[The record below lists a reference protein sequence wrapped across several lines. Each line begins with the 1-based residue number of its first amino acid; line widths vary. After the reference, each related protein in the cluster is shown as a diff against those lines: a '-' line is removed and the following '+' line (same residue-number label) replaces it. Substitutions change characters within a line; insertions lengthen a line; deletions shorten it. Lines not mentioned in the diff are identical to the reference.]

1 MANYSSY
8 CTRAVYMNDVY
19 SNSHASFTHGMLK
32 VVQVVWENN
41 YTSIFMYPVYIYQC
55 IPKIPTTKVQGKV

>member
-8 CTRAVYMNDVY
+8 CAIAVYMNDVY
-19 SNSHASFTHGMLK
+19 SYFHATFIHGMLK

-41 YTSIFMYPVYIYQC
+41 YTSIFMYPVYIYYC
-55 IPKIPTTKVQGKV
+55 IPKIPATKVQGKV